1 MLYKA
6 KLVGEELCQGRDDCK
21 SGGVF
26 YILFLAAKIKICL
39 TVNKFGMLQEHKTF
53 KGFNISRRLLD
64 RSQYFEMIEGKRK
77 ICYLKVGKI
86 V

>member
-1 MLYKA
+1 MLDKA
-6 KLVGEELCQGRDDCK
+6 KLIGEELCQGKNDCK

-26 YILFLAAKIKICL
+26 YILFLAAKIKFCVIID
-39 TVNKFGMLQEHKTF
+39 KFGMLQEHKTF
-53 KGFNISRRLLD
+53 KGFNNSKRLLD
-64 RSQYFEMIEGKRK
+64 RSQNFEMIEGKRK